1 MLHQDEN
8 AARLLADAAID
19 HGFHGSYDADD
30 CTFLLKRI
38 APADAERVT
47 VTSLE
52 DQERGIQSGSE
63 PYWVRVT
70 PESAPSGAMVRYYAA
85 AMNLNAERFGA
96 DVARL
101 ALTLSMRPGKEVVV
115 VSLARAG
122 TPVGVLLCGALRHL
136 GRKCKHYSVSIVRSE
151 EIGLDLNAL
160 KYIVDRHDSQDIV
173 FVDGWTGKGGMSR
186 QLALSVAQF
195 NARHGTAVGGT
206 LAVVADLAG
215 WSELAATTED
225 YLLPYAVFNAVVSGL
240 VSRTVFRDDLL
251 SAQDYHGCLELP
263 ELLPFDRSREFIE
276 LVELIVFEAL
286 ADGAITAIENNPSLK
301 QQLRQAADRWTASL
315 QSKFGLTADLVK
327 LGIGESTRAL
337 GRRLPKALIV
347 RDPADPHVAHLVDFA
362 AEKGVETLI
371 DNELPYRCAVVQAKV
386 NS

>member
-1 MLHQDEN
+1 MLHQAKN
-8 AARLLADAAID
+8 SAGQLVDATID

-38 APADAERVT
+38 APCDAERIT
-47 VTSLE
+47 VRSLE
-52 DQERGIQSGSE
+52 EQEHGIQSGSE
-63 PYWVRVT
+63 PYWVRIT
-70 PESAPSGAMVRYYAA
+70 PESKPSSAKMQHYQA
-85 AMNLNAERFGA
+85 AMNLNAERFSA

-101 ALTLSMRPGKEVVV
+101 ALTLSMRPGEEVVV

-122 TPVGVLLCGALRHL
+122 TPVGVILCRALRHL
-136 GRKCKHYSVSIVRSE
+136 GRKCKHYSVSIVRSKD
-151 EIGLDLNAL
+151 IGLDLNAL
-160 KYIVDRHDSQDIV
+160 KYIVERHDSQDIV

-195 NARHGTAVGGT
+195 NAEHGTAVDGT

-225 YLLPYAVFNAVVSGL
+225 YLLPYAVLNAVVSGL
-240 VSRTVFRDDLL
+240 ISRTVFRDDLL
-251 SAQDYHGCLELP
+251 SPLDYHGCLELW
-263 ELLPFDRSREFIE
+263 ELQPFDLSRAFVETIE
-276 LVELIVFEAL
+276 PLVFGAL
-286 ADGAITAIENNPSLK
+286 SHHAITAIENNPSLK

-315 QSKFGLTADLVK
+315 QSKFGLAADLVK

-347 RDPADPHVAHLVDFA
+347 RDLADPHVAHLIDFA
-362 AEKGVETLI
+362 AEKGVEIII
-371 DNELPYRCAVVQAKV
+371 DNELPYRSAVVQAKV